1 MAVYENDDYLE
12 SIAVMLFYQVG
23 EWFQSYAVGRSR
35 RNISDLMDIRPN
47 YTNVEWGGKLV
58 QVDPDGVGIGIIVIQ
73 PGEKV
78 PIDSTVVQGD
88 STVSKILDL
97 VENAASLKS
106 KSEDFIS
113 HFAKIYTPAVCYVA
127 LALATLPTLVRMFG
141 MGLAAD

>member
-23 EWFQSYAVGRSR
+23 EWFQSYA
-35 RNISDLMDIRPN
+35 
-47 YTNVEWGGKLV
+47 VEWGGKLV